1 MSYRFHVDE
10 ETGDLLQDHFGGPAT
25 EDGLVEPIARPD
37 GWAGIPSR
45 IRREYP
51 DLGRGDM
58 RIPAVQIRQAGGAK
72 AYTVTDFQ
80 YQSHEVV
87 EGKPVLNGLPST
99 FGEASE
105 VSTLIVHLFDNY
117 SSIAVDM
124 SYSVFA
130 EHDAVVRSVNIT
142 NKGDNEIVLDKA
154 ASLSIDLPFADYDM
168 IYLRGDWSRE
178 AQRVRRTVEYGNQG

>member
-10 ETGDLLQDHFGGPAT
+10 DTGDLFQDHFGGPAT
-25 EDGLVEPIARPD
+25 EDGLVEPLARPD
-37 GWAGIPSR
+37 GWAGFPSR
-45 IRREYP
+45 VRREYP

-58 RIPAVQIRQAGGAK
+58 RIPAVQIRQAGGGK
-72 AYTVTDFQ
+72 AFTVTDFR

-87 EGKPVLNGLPST
+87 EGKPSLNGLPST

-142 NKGDNEIVLDKA
+142 NKGENEIVLDKA
-154 ASLSIDLPFADYDM
+154 ASLSIDLPFADYEM
-168 IYLRGDWSRE
+168 IYLRGDWAKE